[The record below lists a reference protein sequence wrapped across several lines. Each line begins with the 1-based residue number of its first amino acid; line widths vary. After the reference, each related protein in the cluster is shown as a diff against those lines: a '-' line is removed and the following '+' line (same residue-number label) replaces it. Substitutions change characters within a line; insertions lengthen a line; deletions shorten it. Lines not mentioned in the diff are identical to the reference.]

1 MARPIDIP
9 EVLEHIIFIAA
20 PRPIITQAGP
30 NPIATEIRA
39 RELSRFTL
47 VSRFWNSVTT
57 PILWEFLPH
66 QLPLLKLLPS
76 DAWTISSPEYEPS
89 PAPSVPSGVR
99 SIVAEMM
106 EFHRSQSFVPKSFR
120 LTRTLK
126 RSDWEAVRR
135 LSKHVKV
142 LWYSLHGCAAEAL
155 PAMAACPPEFVL
167 LPRLER
173 LLLATDPRSDL
184 SFIPLLMSPTI
195 WELQLLG
202 ESADTLD
209 LREIATRCPNVTHL
223 RLSSRSGPQSSTA
236 EEAISLVMRLVCF
249 TKLTH
254 LALSTA
260 VDDAGSLLREL
271 DKVRSLTHLRLFDTA
286 SGLFRAESAQAL
298 MEMYHDVPDHSM
310 FRHLCSIR
318 SDTEVCP
325 AAAEALV
332 KSWGGPRPIE
342 RFAMPLGRY
351 DRMRDMS
358 AFIALIASHCSPSTL
373 THLDVISRSFAN
385 YYHPP
390 VMPMDDIRP
399 LSSHRALRI
408 VRVGASHGALDF
420 VDSDY
425 EELAQWWPHLT
436 ELYIPNVMGRSCTL
450 RSLVAFATHCPQLQK
465 LTLKLDATE
474 IPPFSEAA
482 SDNVC
487 ALELLEVTDGRM
499 SDPEDL
505 AAFLIRIFPK
515 LQCARYREEDE
526 LDRVAGSTVVRYSR
540 LWKKVE
546 AALEERASAQAEA

>member
-9 EVLEHIIFIAA
+9 EVLEYIIFIAA

-47 VSRFWNSVTT
+47 VSRFWNSVAT

-76 DAWTISSPEYEPS
+76 DAWTISSPEYKPS

-126 RSDWEAVRR
+126 WSDWEA
-135 LSKHVKV
+135 LKPCLLWPHV
-142 LWYSLHGCAAEAL
+142 
-155 PAMAACPPEFVL
+155 PPEFVL

-223 RLSSRSGPQSSTA
+223 RLSSSSGPQSSTA
-236 EEAISLVMRLVCF
+236 EEAIALVMRLVCF

-260 VDDAGSLLREL
+260 VDDTGSLLREL
-271 DKVRSLTHLRLFDTA
+271 DKLRSLTHLRLFDTA
-286 SGLFRAESAQAL
+286 SGLSRAESAQAL
-298 MEMYHDVPDHSM
+298 MEMYQDVPDHSM
-310 FRHLCSIR
+310 FRHLRSIR

-332 KSWGGPRPIE
+332 KSWGGSRPIE

-358 AFIALIASHCSPSTL
+358 AFIALIASQCSPSTL
-373 THLDVISRSFAN
+373 THLDVITRSFAN

-390 VMPMDDIRP
+390 VMPIDAIRP
-399 LSSHRALRI
+399 LSAHRALRV

-450 RSLVAFATHCPQLQK
+450 RSLVAFATHCPQLRK

-499 SDPEDL
+499 SNPGDL

-526 LDRVAGSTVVRYSR
+526 LDRVAESTVVRHSQ
-540 LWKKVE
+540 LWKEVE